1 MQEVHNII
9 AGMFQDLKS
18 FISDIAPFR
27 SLWVKLRMTSAIVR
41 QEGQWVSIS
50 TRITLSHRT
59 KEKSVVFRPTK
70 DFIAFSIDI
79 PISKLESLLE
89 GILRDGKMKVRLG
102 GKNMTVLLKV
112 PDPTTS
118 AQTQQQI
125 YCGPPYSTRYHEY
138 DCSFKIGE
146 SHIRMTNMSLDSLYK
161 FFSGDQRINVSSRL
175 RTHRPRFS
183 DIEQLFSYLNLPSDP
198 GQHYTTLEVLAPLP
212 FSMSSTGSIVTVIS
226 PTSAVRKIRVTG
238 FFDTGD
244 TTVRLKPAR
253 GAAEGKFVTVT
264 GPIPWPAKSAEGRV
278 FLHMGKEEIGSIKIR
293 RWDGTVNWQRS
304 VHEFFDTH
312 HSLLETGLV
321 ARKDPDQF
329 EMAVVRLLNELQI
342 PAVWYGAKQY
352 QDRPDLVACLQGTQN
367 WWVLLGECTGQKPSE
382 KFTRLITRQR
392 ELTKLLQD
400 EVRIVPVVF
409 TPSTV
414 SIADKKQA
422 QEDGIALVGADELG
436 VLLGGVDLGW
446 AATNVL
452 QYLERVLYTVPNF
465 TSGL

>member
-1 MQEVHNII
+1 
-9 AGMFQDLKS
+9 
-18 FISDIAPFR
+18 
-27 SLWVKLRMTSAIVR
+27 MTSAVVR
-41 QEGQWVSIS
+41 REGQWVSIS

-59 KEKSVVFRPTK
+59 REKSVVFRPTK
-70 DFIAFSIDI
+70 DFLAFSIDI

-89 GILRDGKMKVRLG
+89 GMLRDGRIKVRVG
-102 GKNMTVLLKV
+102 GKNMIVLLKV
-112 PDPTTS
+112 PDPATNT
-118 AQTQQQI
+118 ATQQQI
-125 YCGPPYSTRYHEY
+125 YCGPTYSTRYHEY

-146 SHIRMTNMSLDSLYK
+146 SHIRMTNMSLDNLYK

-183 DIEQLFSYLNLPSDP
+183 DIEHLFSYLNLPSEP
-198 GQHYTTLEVLAPLP
+198 GQNYTTLEVVAPLP
-212 FSMSSTGSIVTVIS
+212 FSITSTGATVTVTGPS
-226 PTSAVRKIRVTG
+226 SAIRKIRVTG

-253 GAAEGKFVTVT
+253 GAGESKFVTVT
-264 GPIPWPAKSAEGRV
+264 GPIPWPAKSAEGKV

-293 RWDGTVNWQRS
+293 RWDGTVNWQVP
-304 VHEFFDTH
+304 VHEFFDAH
-312 HSLLETGLV
+312 HSLLKTGLV
-321 ARKDPDQF
+321 ARKESNQF

-352 QDRPDLVACLQGTQN
+352 EDRPDLVACIQGAQN

-392 ELTKLLQD
+392 ELTKLLQG

-409 TPSTV
+409 TPSSV

-436 VLLGGVDLGW
+436 ALLGGVDLGW
-446 AATNVL
+446 TATNVL
-452 QYLERVLYTVPNF
+452 QYLETVLYTVPNF
-465 TSGL
+465 MSGL